1 MNAQER
7 KKQRIPTHERASERR
22 KEDFF
27 EVNLGYEEAEAVN
40 EAERCLQCTNP
51 LCVKGC
57 PVNIDIPGF
66 IKKITEKDYET
77 SGDILKQYN
86 YLPAICGRVC
96 PQETQCEG
104 ACIMNKMKG
113 FQPISI
119 GKLER
124 FVADWNREKTASK
137 KEVKIRQAG
146 NKKVAIVGSGPA
158 GLTAAAYLAERGF
171 LVTIFEAL
179 HLPGGVLV
187 YGIPEF
193 RLPKEIVRREI
204 NDIEKLGVQIK
215 TDYIVG
221 RTITIEELR
230 YDFDAIFIGIGAGT
244 PRMMG
249 IPGSELIGIYSSSEF
264 LTRIN
269 LMKSYDFPRH
279 DTPVRVGKNVIV
291 VGGGNVAMDS
301 ARSALRMGQTTNQS
315 THEVYH
321 PNHVKVVY
329 RRTESEI
336 PARIE
341 EYHHA
346 VEEGIDFHWLN
357 NPVEYIG
364 EKGHLKAVKVQ
375 HMKLGEPDDSGRRRP
390 VPIEGQFEVFEADT
404 VIEAIGQ
411 TPNKLLLESFPQ
423 LKLNR
428 WGTIEVDQNLM
439 TSVEG
444 IFAGGDIV
452 TGAAT
457 VIEAMGAGKQ
467 AAKSIIK
474 YLSDAFTP
482 FEKNERI
489 KLKGE

>member
-1 MNAQER
+1 
-7 KKQRIPTHERASERR
+7 
-22 KEDFF
+22 
-27 EVNLGYEEAEAVN
+27 
-40 EAERCLQCTNP
+40 
-51 LCVKGC
+51 VKGC

-66 IKKITEKDYET
+66 IKKITEKDYKT
-77 SGDILKQYN
+77 SGEILKQYN

-104 ACIMNKMKG
+104 ACIMNKMKH

-124 FVADWNREKTASK
+124 YVADWNREKTDSK
-137 KEVKIRQAG
+137 KELNISKAV
-146 NKKVAIVGSGPA
+146 NKKVAVVGSGPA

-171 LVTIFEAL
+171 EVTIFEAL

-193 RLPKEIVRREI
+193 RLPKEIVRHEI
-204 NDIEKLGVQIK
+204 SDIEKLGVQIK

-230 YDFDAIFIGIGAGT
+230 DEFDAIFIGIGAGT

-301 ARSALRMGQTTNQS
+301 ARSALRMGQTTQFS
-315 THEVYH
+315 HHDTYH
-321 PNHVKVVY
+321 SNHVKVVY

-341 EYHHA
+341 EYLHA
-346 VEEGIDFHWLN
+346 VEEGIEFHWLK

-364 EKGHLKAVKVQ
+364 ENGQLKAVKVQ

-390 VPIEGQFEVFEADT
+390 VPIEGKFEVFDVDT

-428 WGTIEVDQNLM
+428 RGTIEVDQNLM

-467 AAKSIIK
+467 AAKSIIN
-474 YLSDAFTP
+474 YLSDDSDSHHQ
-482 FEKNERI
+482 K
-489 KLKGE
+489 

>member
-1 MNAQER
+1 MNSAER
-7 KKQRIPTHERASERR
+7 KKQRIPTHEREAQRR

-27 EVNLGYEEAEAVN
+27 EVNLGYKESEAVN

-57 PVNIDIPGF
+57 PVNIDIPVF
-66 IKKITEKDYET
+66 IKKITEKDYKT

-104 ACIMNKMKG
+104 ACIMNKMKD

-124 FVADWNREKTASK
+124 YVADWNRERTDSK
-137 KEVKIRQAG
+137 NFTISKVTHKR
-146 NKKVAIVGSGPA
+146 VAIVGSGPA
-158 GLTAAAYLAERGF
+158 GLTAAAYLAERGYG
-171 LVTIFEAL
+171 VTIFEAL

-193 RLPKEIVRREI
+193 RLPKAIVRREI
-204 NDIEKLGVQIK
+204 SDIEKLGVQIK

-230 YDFDAIFIGIGAGT
+230 EEFDAIFIGIGAGT

-279 DTPVRVGKNVIV
+279 DTPVRVGENVIV

-301 ARSALRMGQTTNQS
+301 ARSALRMGQTTNQAN
-315 THEVYH
+315 HDVYH

-346 VEEGIDFHWLN
+346 VEEGIEFHWLK

-390 VPIEGQFEVFEADT
+390 VPIEGKFEVFNADT

-474 YLSDAFTP
+474 YLSD
-482 FEKNERI
+482 
-489 KLKGE
+489 KLTSTETTEQIQTKGE

>member
-7 KKQRIPTHERASERR
+7 KKQRIPTHERKPQRR
-22 KEDFF
+22 KKDFF

-66 IKKITEKDYET
+66 IKKITEKDYKT
-77 SGDILKQYN
+77 SGEILKQYN

-104 ACIMNKMKG
+104 ACIMNKMKH

-124 FVADWNREKTASK
+124 YVADWNREKTDSK
-137 KEVKIRQAG
+137 KELNISKAV
-146 NKKVAIVGSGPA
+146 NKKVAVVGSGPA

-171 LVTIFEAL
+171 EVTIFEAL

-193 RLPKEIVRREI
+193 RLPKEIVRHEI
-204 NDIEKLGVQIK
+204 SDIEKLGVQIK

-230 YDFDAIFIGIGAGT
+230 DEFDAIFIGIGAGT

-301 ARSALRMGQTTNQS
+301 ARSALRMGQTTQFS
-315 THEVYH
+315 HHDTYH

-341 EYHHA
+341 EYLHA
-346 VEEGIDFHWLN
+346 VEEGIEFHWLK

-364 EKGHLKAVKVQ
+364 ENGQLKAVKVQ

-390 VPIEGQFEVFEADT
+390 VPIEGKFEVFDVDT

-428 WGTIEVDQNLM
+428 RGTIEVDQNLM

-467 AAKSIIK
+467 AAKSIIN
-474 YLSDAFTP
+474 YLSDDSDSHHQ
-482 FEKNERI
+482 K
-489 KLKGE
+489 

>member
-7 KKQRIPTHERASERR
+7 KKQRIPTHERKPQRR
-22 KEDFF
+22 KKDFF

-66 IKKITEKDYET
+66 IKKITEKDYKT
-77 SGDILKQYN
+77 SGEILKQYN

-104 ACIMNKMKG
+104 ACIMNKMKH

-124 FVADWNREKTASK
+124 YVADWNREKTDSK
-137 KEVKIRQAG
+137 KELNISKAV
-146 NKKVAIVGSGPA
+146 NKKVAVVGSGPA

-171 LVTIFEAL
+171 EVTIFEAL

-193 RLPKEIVRREI
+193 RLPKEIVRHEI
-204 NDIEKLGVQIK
+204 SDIEKLGVQIK

-230 YDFDAIFIGIGAGT
+230 DEFDAIFIGIGAGT

-301 ARSALRMGQTTNQS
+301 ARSALRMGQTTQFS
-315 THEVYH
+315 DHDTYH

-341 EYHHA
+341 EYLHA
-346 VEEGIDFHWLN
+346 VEEGIEFHWLK

-364 EKGHLKAVKVQ
+364 ENGQLKAVKVQ

-390 VPIEGQFEVFEADT
+390 VPIEGKFEVFDVDT

-467 AAKSIIK
+467 AAKSIIN
-474 YLSDAFTP
+474 YLSDDSDSHHQ
-482 FEKNERI
+482 K
-489 KLKGE
+489 

>member
-7 KKQRIPTHERASERR
+7 KKQRIPTHERKPQRR
-22 KEDFF
+22 KKDFF

-66 IKKITEKDYET
+66 IKKITEKDYKT
-77 SGDILKQYN
+77 SREILKQYN

-104 ACIMNKMKG
+104 ACIMNKMKH

-124 FVADWNREKTASK
+124 YVADWNREKTDSK
-137 KEVKIRQAG
+137 KELNISKAV
-146 NKKVAIVGSGPA
+146 NKKVAVVGSGPA

-171 LVTIFEAL
+171 EVTIFEAL

-193 RLPKEIVRREI
+193 RLPKEIVRHEI
-204 NDIEKLGVQIK
+204 SDIEKLGVQIK

-230 YDFDAIFIGIGAGT
+230 DEFDAIFIGIGAGT

-301 ARSALRMGQTTNQS
+301 ARSALRMGQTTQFS
-315 THEVYH
+315 HHDTYH

-341 EYHHA
+341 EYLHA
-346 VEEGIDFHWLN
+346 VEEGIEFHWLK

-364 EKGHLKAVKVQ
+364 ENGQLKAVKVQ

-390 VPIEGQFEVFEADT
+390 VPIEGKFEVFDVDT

-428 WGTIEVDQNLM
+428 RGTIEVDQNLM

-467 AAKSIIK
+467 AAKSIIN
-474 YLSDAFTP
+474 YLSDDSDSHHQ
-482 FEKNERI
+482 K
-489 KLKGE
+489 

>member
-1 MNAQER
+1 
-7 KKQRIPTHERASERR
+7 
-22 KEDFF
+22 
-27 EVNLGYEEAEAVN
+27 
-40 EAERCLQCTNP
+40 
-51 LCVKGC
+51 
-57 PVNIDIPGF
+57 
-66 IKKITEKDYET
+66 
-77 SGDILKQYN
+77 
-86 YLPAICGRVC
+86 
-96 PQETQCEG
+96 
-104 ACIMNKMKG
+104 MNKMKG

-124 FVADWNREKTASK
+124 YVSDWNREETTPKKTK
-137 KEVKIRQAG
+137 QFN
-146 NKKVAIVGSGPA
+146 NKVNKQVAVVGSGPA
-158 GLTAAAYLAERGF
+158 GLTAAAYLSERGYN
-171 LVTIFEAL
+171 VTIFEAL

-193 RLPKEIVRREI
+193 RLPKDIVRSEI
-204 NDIEKLGVQIK
+204 SDIKKMGVQIK

-230 YDFDAIFIGIGAGT
+230 EDFDAVFIGIGAGT

-279 DTPVRVGKNVIV
+279 DTPVRVGEKVIV

-301 ARSALRMGQTTNQS
+301 ARSALRMGQTTTPIHQD
-315 THEVYH
+315 TYH
-321 PNHVKVVY
+321 PNEVKVVY

-346 VEEGIDFHWLN
+346 VEEGIEFHWLK
-357 NPVEYIG
+357 NPVAYIG
-364 EKGHLKAVKVQ
+364 ENGRLKAVKVQ
-375 HMKLGEPDDSGRRRP
+375 HMKLGEPDASGRRRP
-390 VPIEGQFEVFEADT
+390 VPIEGEFETFQVDT

-423 LKLNR
+423 MKLNR
-428 WGTIEVDQNLM
+428 WGTIEVDHNLM

-474 YLSDAFTP
+474 YLTGQGAALDS
-482 FEKNERI
+482 NEQI
-489 KLKGE
+489 KKMKGE

>member
-1 MNAQER
+1 MNNQNA
-7 KKQRIPTHERASERR
+7 KKQRIPTHERNAGQR
-22 KEDFF
+22 KKDFY
-27 EVNLGYEEAEAVN
+27 EVNLGYEEQEAVF
-40 EAERCLQCTNP
+40 EAQRCLQCKNP
-51 LCVKGC
+51 QCVKGC

-66 IKKITEKDYET
+66 IREIAQKDYKT
-77 SGDILKQYN
+77 SAEILKTYN

-113 FQPISI
+113 YDPISI

-124 FVADWNREKTASK
+124 FAADWDRENQSK
-137 KEVKIRQAG
+137 DSKPIYSESKGQ
-146 NKKVAIVGSGPA
+146 KVAIIGSGPA
-158 GLTAAAYLAERGF
+158 GLTCAAYLAERAYE
-171 LVTIFEAL
+171 VTIFEAL
-179 HLPGGVLV
+179 HLAGGVLV

-193 RLPKEIVRREI
+193 RLPKDIVKKEIE
-204 NDIEKLGVQIK
+204 DIEKLGVKFK
-215 TDYIVG
+215 TDFIAG
-221 RTITIEELR
+221 RTITMEELIAE
-230 YDFDAIFIGIGAGT
+230 FDAIFIGIGAGT
-244 PRMMG
+244 PRMLG
-249 IPGSELIGIYSSSEF
+249 IKGSELMGVYSSSEF

-279 DTPVRVGKNVIV
+279 DTPVRVGDNVIV

-301 ARSALRMGQTTNQS
+301 ARSALRIGKNTSGTDYE
-315 THEVYH
+315 TYY
-321 PNHVKVVY
+321 PNNVRVVY

-346 VEEGIDFHWLN
+346 CEEGIEFHWLK

-364 EKGHLKAVKVQ
+364 ENGRLKAVKVQ
-375 HMKLGEPDDSGRRRP
+375 LMELGEPDSSGRRRP
-390 VPIEGQFEVFEADT
+390 VPIEGKFEIFAADT
-404 VIEAIGQ
+404 LIEAIGQ
-411 TPNKLLLESFPQ
+411 TPNKLLLDSFPQ
-423 LKLNR
+423 IKINK
-428 WGTIEVDQNLM
+428 WGTIEVDETLM
-439 TSVEG
+439 TSVRG

-474 YLSDAFTP
+474 YLTHS
-482 FEKNERI
+482 
-489 KLKGE
+489 

>member
-1 MNAQER
+1 MNPADK
-7 KKQRIPTHERASERR
+7 KKQRIPTHERDPEKR

-27 EVNLGYEEAEAVN
+27 EVNLGYEEEEAIN

-57 PVNIDIPGF
+57 PVSIDIPGF
-66 IKKITEKDYET
+66 IKKITEKDYKA

-124 FVADWNREKTASK
+124 YAADWNREKNDAQ
-137 KEVKIRQAG
+137 KEIQIPRQV
-146 NKKVAIVGSGPA
+146 NKSVAIVGSGPA
-158 GLTAAAYLAERGF
+158 GLTAAAFLAERGYD
-171 LVTIFEAL
+171 VTIFEAL

-193 RLPKEIVRREI
+193 RLPKDIVRREI
-204 NDIEKLGVQIK
+204 SDIQKMGVRIK
-215 TDYIVG
+215 SDYIVG
-221 RTITIEELR
+221 RTVTIEELR
-230 YDFDAIFIGIGAGT
+230 DNYDAIFIGIGAGT

-264 LTRIN
+264 LTRVN
-269 LMKSYDFPRH
+269 LMKSYDFPRY

-301 ARSALRMGQTTNQS
+301 ARSALRMGETTNQANYD
-315 THEVYH
+315 TYH

-346 VEEGIDFHWLN
+346 VEEGIEFHWLK

-364 EKGHLKAVKVQ
+364 QKGRLKAVRVQ
-375 HMKLGEPDDSGRRRP
+375 HMKLGQPDDSGRRRP
-390 VPIEGQFEVFEADT
+390 VPIEGKFELFEADT

-411 TPNKLLLESFPQ
+411 TPNKLLLESFP
-423 LKLNR
+423 LLTVNR

-439 TSVEG
+439 TSVAG

-467 AAKSIIK
+467 AAKSIIR
-474 YLSDAFTP
+474 YLTGERTP
-482 FEKNERI
+482 SEPTERI
-489 KLKGE
+489 KK

>member
-1 MNAQER
+1 MNLQEQ
-7 KKQRIPTHERASERR
+7 KKRRIPTHERDPEKR
-22 KEDFF
+22 KVDFF
-27 EVNLGYEEAEAVN
+27 EVNLGYKEDEAVR

-66 IKKITEKDYET
+66 IKKITRKDYQNSSE
-77 SGDILKQYN
+77 ILNKYN

-104 ACIMNKMKG
+104 ACIMNKMKD

-124 FVADWNREKTASK
+124 YVADWNRERYSSGTVEKAIK
-137 KEVKIRQAG
+137 RV
-146 NKKVAIVGSGPA
+146 NKKIAVIGSGPS
-158 GLTAAAYLAERGF
+158 GLTSAAYLAERGYD
-171 LVTIFEAL
+171 VTIFEAL

-193 RLPKEIVRREI
+193 RLPKEIVKREI
-204 NDIEKLGVQIK
+204 EDIENMGVQIK
-215 TDYIVG
+215 TDFIVG
-221 RTITIEELR
+221 RTVTIEELQDE
-230 YDFDAIFIGIGAGT
+230 YDAIFIGIGAGT

-249 IPGSELIGIYSSSEF
+249 IKGSELIGIYSSSEF

-269 LMKSYDFPRH
+269 LMKSYDFPRY
-279 DTPVRVGKNVIV
+279 DTPVKVGKNVIV

-301 ARSALRMGQTTNQS
+301 ARSALRMGQTTNYNDNRS
-315 THEVYH
+315 YH
-321 PNHVKVVY
+321 PNNVKIVY

-336 PARIE
+336 PASIE

-346 VEEGIDFHWLN
+346 VEEGIEFHWLK
-357 NPVEYIG
+357 NPVEYMG
-364 EKGHLKAVKVQ
+364 ENGRLKAVKVQ
-375 HMKLGEPDDSGRRRP
+375 CMKLGEPDASGRRRP
-390 VPIEGQFEVFEADT
+390 VPIEGNFETFEADT

-428 WGTIEVDQNLM
+428 WGNIETDEKLM
-439 TSVEG
+439 TSVKG

-457 VIEAMGAGKQ
+457 VIEAMGAGKK
-467 AAKSIIK
+467 AAKSIIH
-474 YLSDAFTP
+474 YLS
-482 FEKNERI
+482 NE
-489 KLKGE
+489 

>member
-1 MNAQER
+1 
-7 KKQRIPTHERASERR
+7 
-22 KEDFF
+22 
-27 EVNLGYEEAEAVN
+27 
-40 EAERCLQCTNP
+40 
-51 LCVKGC
+51 
-57 PVNIDIPGF
+57 
-66 IKKITEKDYET
+66 
-77 SGDILKQYN
+77 
-86 YLPAICGRVC
+86 
-96 PQETQCEG
+96 
-104 ACIMNKMKG
+104 MNKMKH

-124 FVADWNREKTASK
+124 YVADWNREKTDSK
-137 KEVKIRQAG
+137 KELNISKAV
-146 NKKVAIVGSGPA
+146 NKKVAVVGSGPA

-171 LVTIFEAL
+171 EVTIFEAL

-193 RLPKEIVRREI
+193 RLPKEIVRHEI
-204 NDIEKLGVQIK
+204 SDIEKLGVQIK

-230 YDFDAIFIGIGAGT
+230 DEFDAIFIGIGAGT

-301 ARSALRMGQTTNQS
+301 ARSALRMGQTTQFS
-315 THEVYH
+315 HHDTYH

-341 EYHHA
+341 EYLHA
-346 VEEGIDFHWLN
+346 VEEGIEFHWLK

-364 EKGHLKAVKVQ
+364 ENGQLKAVKVQ

-390 VPIEGQFEVFEADT
+390 VPIEGKFEVFDVDT

-428 WGTIEVDQNLM
+428 RGTIEVDQNLM

-467 AAKSIIK
+467 AAKSIIN
-474 YLSDAFTP
+474 YLSDDSDSHHQ
-482 FEKNERI
+482 K
-489 KLKGE
+489 

>member
-7 KKQRIPTHERASERR
+7 KKQRIPTHERKPQRR
-22 KEDFF
+22 KKDFF

-66 IKKITEKDYET
+66 IKKITEKDYKT
-77 SGDILKQYN
+77 SGEILKQYN

-104 ACIMNKMKG
+104 ACIMNKMKH

-124 FVADWNREKTASK
+124 YVADWNREKTDSK
-137 KEVKIRQAG
+137 KELNISKAV
-146 NKKVAIVGSGPA
+146 NKKVAVVGSGPA

-171 LVTIFEAL
+171 EVTIFEAL

-204 NDIEKLGVQIK
+204 SDIEKLGVQIK

-230 YDFDAIFIGIGAGT
+230 DEFDAIFIGIGAGT

-301 ARSALRMGQTTNQS
+301 ARSALRMGQTTQFS
-315 THEVYH
+315 HHDTYH

-341 EYHHA
+341 EYLHA
-346 VEEGIDFHWLN
+346 VEEGIEFHWLK

-364 EKGHLKAVKVQ
+364 ENGQLKAVKVQ

-390 VPIEGQFEVFEADT
+390 VPIEGKFEVFDVDT

-467 AAKSIIK
+467 AAKSIIN
-474 YLSDAFTP
+474 YLSDDSDSHHQ
-482 FEKNERI
+482 K
-489 KLKGE
+489 

>member
-7 KKQRIPTHERASERR
+7 KKQRIPTHERKPQRR
-22 KEDFF
+22 KKDFF

-66 IKKITEKDYET
+66 IKKITEKDYKT
-77 SGDILKQYN
+77 SGEILKQYN

-104 ACIMNKMKG
+104 ACIMNKMKH

-124 FVADWNREKTASK
+124 YVADWNREKTDSK
-137 KEVKIRQAG
+137 KELNISKAV
-146 NKKVAIVGSGPA
+146 NKKVAVVGSGPA

-171 LVTIFEAL
+171 EVTIFEAL

-193 RLPKEIVRREI
+193 RLPKEIVRHEI
-204 NDIEKLGVQIK
+204 SDIEKLGVQIK

-230 YDFDAIFIGIGAGT
+230 DEFDAIFIGIGAGT

-301 ARSALRMGQTTNQS
+301 ARSALRIGQTTQFS
-315 THEVYH
+315 HHDTYH

-341 EYHHA
+341 EYLHA
-346 VEEGIDFHWLN
+346 VEEGIEFHWLK

-364 EKGHLKAVKVQ
+364 ENGQLKAVKVQ

-390 VPIEGQFEVFEADT
+390 VPIEGKFEVFDVDT

-467 AAKSIIK
+467 AAKSIIN
-474 YLSDAFTP
+474 YLSDDSDSHHQ
-482 FEKNERI
+482 K
-489 KLKGE
+489 

>member
-1 MNAQER
+1 MSLQD
-7 KKQRIPTHERASERR
+7 KKRERIPTHERDTQKR

-27 EVNLGYEEAEAVN
+27 EVNLGYEESEAIS
-40 EAERCLQCTNP
+40 EAQRCLQCTNP

-57 PVNIDIPGF
+57 PVSIDIPGF
-66 IKKITEKDYET
+66 IKKITEKDYT
-77 SGDILKQYN
+77 GSGEILRQYN

-124 FVADWNREKTASK
+124 YVADRNRSEQGSIPVENHVNPTRQ
-137 KEVKIRQAG
+137 KI
-146 NKKVAIVGSGPA
+146 AIVGSGPA
-158 GLTAAAYLAERGF
+158 GLTAAAYLAERGYD
-171 LVTIFEAL
+171 VTIYEAL

-193 RLPKEIVRREI
+193 RLPKEIVRQEI
-204 NDIEKLGVQIK
+204 DDIQKLGVQIK
-215 TDYIVG
+215 TDFIIG
-221 RTITIEELR
+221 RTMTIEELMKT
-230 YDFDAIFIGIGAGT
+230 YAAIFIGIGAGT

-249 IPGSELIGIYSSSEF
+249 IEGSELIGIYSSSEF

-269 LMKSYDFPRH
+269 LMKSYNFPRF
-279 DTPVRVGKNVIV
+279 DTPVRVGQNVIV

-301 ARSALRMGQTTNQS
+301 ARSALRMGQTIGHSEHIT
-315 THEVYH
+315 YH

-346 VEEGIDFHWLN
+346 VQEGIEFHWLM
-357 NPVEYIG
+357 NPVAYIG
-364 EKGHLKAVKVQ
+364 ENGKLKAVKVQ
-375 HMKLGEPDDSGRRRP
+375 QMKLGEPDESGRRRP
-390 VPIEGQFEVFEADT
+390 VPVEGQFEIFEADT

-423 LKLNR
+423 LKLTR
-428 WGTIEVDQNLM
+428 WGTIQVDDQLM

-467 AAKSIIK
+467 AAKSMIA
-474 YLSDAFTP
+474 YLTG
-482 FEKNERI
+482 K
-489 KLKGE
+489 

>member
-1 MNAQER
+1 
-7 KKQRIPTHERASERR
+7 
-22 KEDFF
+22 
-27 EVNLGYEEAEAVN
+27 
-40 EAERCLQCTNP
+40 
-51 LCVKGC
+51 
-57 PVNIDIPGF
+57 
-66 IKKITEKDYET
+66 
-77 SGDILKQYN
+77 
-86 YLPAICGRVC
+86 
-96 PQETQCEG
+96 
-104 ACIMNKMKG
+104 MNKMKG

-124 FVADWNREKTASK
+124 YVADWNREETNSK
-137 KEVKIRQAG
+137 KTKQIN
-146 NKKVAIVGSGPA
+146 NKVNKQVAVVGSGPA
-158 GLTAAAYLAERGF
+158 GLTAAAYLSERGYN
-171 LVTIFEAL
+171 VTIFAAL

-193 RLPKEIVRREI
+193 RLPKDIVRNEI
-204 NDIEKLGVQIK
+204 SDIEKLGVQIK

-230 YDFDAIFIGIGAGT
+230 DDFDAIFIGIGTGT

-279 DTPVRVGKNVIV
+279 DTPVRVGEKVIV

-301 ARSALRMGQTTNQS
+301 ARSALRMGQTT
-315 THEVYH
+315 TPIHHDTYH
-321 PNHVKVVY
+321 PNEVKVVY

-346 VEEGIDFHWLN
+346 VEEGIEFHWLT
-357 NPVEYIG
+357 NPVEYLSDEEGAI
-364 EKGHLKAVKVQ
+364 KAVKVQ
-375 HMKLGEPDDSGRRRP
+375 KMQLGDKDSSGRRRP
-390 VPIEGQFEVFEADT
+390 VPIEGAYETMEADT

-411 TPNKLLLESFPQ
+411 TPNKVLLDTFQ
-423 LKLNR
+423 DVRLNKK
-428 WGTIEVDQNLM
+428 GNIEVDEKTLGCYPE
-439 TSVEG
+439 TDESSVEG

-457 VIEAMGAGKQ
+457 VIEAMGAGKR
-467 AAKSIIK
+467 AAASIDRYLKS
-474 YLSDAFTP
+474 
-482 FEKNERI
+482 R
-489 KLKGE
+489 

>member
-1 MNAQER
+1 MSLQD
-7 KKQRIPTHERASERR
+7 KKRERIPTQERDPQKR

-27 EVNLGYEEAEAVN
+27 EVNLGYEESEAMN

-66 IKKITEKDYET
+66 IKKITERDYKG
-77 SGDILKQYN
+77 SGEVLKQYN

-124 FVADWNREKTASK
+124 YVADRNRREQNPTP
-137 KEVKIRQAG
+137 VKNHVKLAHQKI
-146 NKKVAIVGSGPA
+146 AIVGSGPA
-158 GLTAAAYLAERGF
+158 GLTAAAYLAERGYD
-171 LVTIFEAL
+171 VTIYEAL

-193 RLPKEIVRREI
+193 RLPKEIVRQEI
-204 NDIEKLGVQIK
+204 DDIKKLGVQIK
-215 TDYIVG
+215 TDFVIG
-221 RTITIEELR
+221 RTLTIEELR
-230 YDFDAIFIGIGAGT
+230 NEYEAIFIGIGAGT

-249 IPGSELIGIYSSSEF
+249 IEGSELIGIYSSSEF

-269 LMKSYDFPRH
+269 LMKSYDFPRF

-301 ARSALRMGQTTNQS
+301 ARSALRMGQTVGQSDQS
-315 THEVYH
+315 TYH

-346 VEEGIDFHWLN
+346 VQEGIEFRWLM
-357 NPVEYIG
+357 NPVAYIG
-364 EKGHLKAVKVQ
+364 ENGKLKAVKVQ
-375 HMKLGEPDDSGRRRP
+375 QMKLGEPDESGRRRP
-390 VPIEGQFEVFEADT
+390 VPVEGHFEIFEADT

-411 TPNKLLLESFPQ
+411 TPNKLLLESFGQ
-423 LKLNR
+423 LKLTR
-428 WGTIEVDQNLM
+428 WGTIQADDNLM
-439 TSVEG
+439 TSVKG

-467 AAKSIIK
+467 AAKSIIA
-474 YLSDAFTP
+474 YLTG
-482 FEKNERI
+482 R
-489 KLKGE
+489 

>member
-1 MNAQER
+1 MNLQER
-7 KKQRIPTHERASERR
+7 KKERIPTHERAPQKR
-22 KEDFF
+22 KNDFY
-27 EVNLGYEEAEAVN
+27 EVNLGYEEEEAIN

-66 IKKITEKDYET
+66 IKKIAEGDYQN
-77 SGDILKQYN
+77 SGEILKQYN

-104 ACIMNKMKG
+104 TCIMNKMKG

-124 FVADWNREKTASK
+124 YVADWNRERTSSEDVRSPA
-137 KEVKIRQAG
+137 KII
-146 NKKVAIVGSGPA
+146 NKKVAVVGSGPA
-158 GLTAAAYLAERGF
+158 GLTAAAYLSERGYK
-171 LVTIFEAL
+171 VTIFEAL

-193 RLPKEIVRREI
+193 RLPKEIVKREI
-204 NDIEKLGVQIK
+204 EAIQNMGVRIK
-215 TDYIVG
+215 TDFIVG
-221 RTITIEELR
+221 RTVTIEELQDE
-230 YDFDAIFIGIGAGT
+230 YNAIFIGIGAGT

-249 IPGSELIGIYSSSEF
+249 INGSELIGIYSSSEF
-264 LTRIN
+264 LTRVN
-269 LMKSYDFPRH
+269 LMKSYDFPHH
-279 DTPVRVGKNVIV
+279 DTPVRVGENVIV

-301 ARSALRMGQTTNQS
+301 ARSALRMGQTTDRGDY
-315 THEVYH
+315 TTYR
-321 PNHVKVVY
+321 PNNVKVVY

-346 VEEGIDFHWLN
+346 VEEGIEFHWLK
-357 NPVEYIG
+357 NPVAYIG
-364 EKGHLKAVKVQ
+364 ENGRLKAVKVQ
-375 HMKLGEPDDSGRRRP
+375 HMKLGEPDSSGRRRP
-390 VPIEGQFEVFEADT
+390 VPIDGKFEIFQADT

-428 WGTIEVDQNLM
+428 WGTIQADDKLM
-439 TSVEG
+439 TSVKG

-467 AAKSIIK
+467 AAKSIIQ
-474 YLSDAFTP
+474 YLTKESSTST
-482 FEKNERI
+482 NN
-489 KLKGE
+489 

>member
-7 KKQRIPTHERASERR
+7 KKQRIPTHERKPQRR
-22 KEDFF
+22 KKDFF

-66 IKKITEKDYET
+66 IKKITEKDYKT
-77 SGDILKQYN
+77 SGEILKQYN

-104 ACIMNKMKG
+104 ACIMNKMKH

-124 FVADWNREKTASK
+124 YVADWNREKTDSK
-137 KEVKIRQAG
+137 KELNISKAV
-146 NKKVAIVGSGPA
+146 NKKVAVVGSGPA

-171 LVTIFEAL
+171 EVTIFEAL

-204 NDIEKLGVQIK
+204 SDIEKLGVQIK

-230 YDFDAIFIGIGAGT
+230 DEFDAIFIGIGAGT

-301 ARSALRMGQTTNQS
+301 ARSALRMGQTTQFS
-315 THEVYH
+315 HHDTYH

-341 EYHHA
+341 EYLHA
-346 VEEGIDFHWLN
+346 VEEGIEFHWLK

-364 EKGHLKAVKVQ
+364 ENGQLKAVKVQ

-390 VPIEGQFEVFEADT
+390 VPIEGKFEVFDVDT

-428 WGTIEVDQNLM
+428 RGTIEVDQNLM

-467 AAKSIIK
+467 AAKSIIN
-474 YLSDAFTP
+474 YLSDDSDSHHQ
-482 FEKNERI
+482 K
-489 KLKGE
+489 

>member
-1 MNAQER
+1 MNANER
-7 KKQRIPTHERASERR
+7 KKQRVPTHEREAQKRR
-22 KEDFF
+22 EDFF

-77 SGDILKQYN
+77 SGEILKQYN

-124 FVADWNREKTASK
+124 YVADWNREISQSY
-137 KEVKIRQAG
+137 KEFSAG
-146 NKKVAIVGSGPA
+146 KLINKKVAIVGSGPA
-158 GLTAAAYLAERGF
+158 GLTSSAYLAERGYQ
-171 LVTIFEAL
+171 VTIFEAL

-193 RLPKEIVRREI
+193 RLPKDIVRREI
-204 NDIEKLGVQIK
+204 SDIAKMGVQIK

-230 YDFDAIFIGIGAGT
+230 EDFDAIFIGIGAGT

-279 DTPVRVGKNVIV
+279 DTPVRVGQNVIV

-301 ARSALRMGQTTNQS
+301 ARSALRMGETTNQS
-315 THEVYH
+315 NHENYQ
-321 PNHVKVVY
+321 PNQVKVVY

-346 VEEGIDFHWLN
+346 VEEGIEFHWLK

-364 EKGHLKAVKVQ
+364 ENGRLKAVKVQ
-375 HMKLGEPDDSGRRRP
+375 HMKLGDPDDSGRRRP
-390 VPIEGQFEVFEADT
+390 VPIEGEFEIFNADT

-411 TPNKLLLESFPQ
+411 TPNKLLLKSFPE

-467 AAKSIIK
+467 AAKSIIN
-474 YLSDAFTP
+474 YLSGAFTS
-482 FEKNERI
+482 ETIKQR

>member
-1 MNAQER
+1 MNNMD
-7 KKQRIPTHERASERR
+7 KKRQRIPTRERDASER
-22 KEDFF
+22 KKDFY
-27 EVNLGYEEAEAVN
+27 EVNLGYDEAEAVL
-40 EAERCLQCTNP
+40 EAQRCLQCKNP
-51 LCVKGC
+51 LCVQGC

-66 IKKITEKDYET
+66 IRELAQKDYKA
-77 SGDILKQYN
+77 SAQILKTYN

-104 ACIMNKMKG
+104 ACIMTKMKG
-113 FQPISI
+113 YDPISI

-124 FVADWNREKTASK
+124 YVADWDRVNQPKTSQAIRSGSK
-137 KEVKIRQAG
+137 GQ
-146 NKKVAIVGSGPA
+146 KVAIIGSGPA
-158 GLTAAAYLAERGF
+158 GLTCAAYLAERDYE
-171 LVTIFEAL
+171 VVIFEAL
-179 HLPGGVLV
+179 HLAGGVLV

-193 RLPKEIVRREI
+193 RLPKAIVKKEID
-204 NDIEKLGVQIK
+204 DIERLGVKFK
-215 TDYIVG
+215 TDFIAG
-221 RTITIEELR
+221 RTITMEEIIAE
-230 YDFDAIFIGIGAGT
+230 FDAVFIGIGAGT
-244 PRMMG
+244 PRMLG
-249 IPGSELIGIYSSSEF
+249 IKGSELMGVYSSSEF

-301 ARSALRMGQTTNQS
+301 ARSALRIGENIAGPDYET
-315 THEVYH
+315 YH
-321 PNHVKVVY
+321 PNNVKVVY

-346 VEEGIDFHWLN
+346 CEEGIEFHWLK

-364 EKGHLKAVKVQ
+364 ENGRLKAVKVQ
-375 HMKLGEPDDSGRRRP
+375 LMELGEADASGRRRP
-390 VPIEGQFEVFEADT
+390 VPIEGKYESFEVDT
-404 VIEAIGQ
+404 LIEAIGQ

-423 LKLNR
+423 LKTNK
-428 WGTIEVDQNLM
+428 WGTIEVDEALM
-439 TSVEG
+439 TSVRG

-474 YLSDAFTP
+474 YLTKS
-482 FEKNERI
+482 
-489 KLKGE
+489 

>member
-7 KKQRIPTHERASERR
+7 KKQRIPTHERKPQRR
-22 KEDFF
+22 KKDFF

-66 IKKITEKDYET
+66 IKKITEKDYKT
-77 SGDILKQYN
+77 SGEILKQYN

-104 ACIMNKMKG
+104 ACIMNKMKH

-124 FVADWNREKTASK
+124 YVADWNREKTDSK
-137 KEVKIRQAG
+137 KELNISKAV
-146 NKKVAIVGSGPA
+146 NKKVAVVGSGPA

-171 LVTIFEAL
+171 EVTIFEAL

-193 RLPKEIVRREI
+193 RLPKEIVRHEI
-204 NDIEKLGVQIK
+204 SDIEKLGVQIK

-230 YDFDAIFIGIGAGT
+230 DEFDAIFIGIGAGT

-301 ARSALRMGQTTNQS
+301 ARSALRMGQTTQFS
-315 THEVYH
+315 HHDTYH

-341 EYHHA
+341 EYLHA
-346 VEEGIDFHWLN
+346 VEEGIEFHWLK

-364 EKGHLKAVKVQ
+364 ENGQLKAVKVQ

-390 VPIEGQFEVFEADT
+390 VPIEGKFEVFDVDT

-467 AAKSIIK
+467 AAKSIIN
-474 YLSDAFTP
+474 YLSDDSDSHHQ
-482 FEKNERI
+482 K
-489 KLKGE
+489 

>member
-1 MNAQER
+1 MNLQD
-7 KKQRIPTHERASERR
+7 KKRERIPTHERDSQMR

-27 EVNLGYEEAEAVN
+27 EVNLGYEESEAIN

-66 IKKITEKDYET
+66 IKKITERDYKG
-77 SGDILKQYN
+77 SGEVLKQYN

-124 FVADWNREKTASK
+124 YVADRNRREQNYSPVENHTYLTHQ
-137 KEVKIRQAG
+137 KI
-146 NKKVAIVGSGPA
+146 AIVGSGPA
-158 GLTAAAYLAERGF
+158 GLTAAAYLAERGYD
-171 LVTIFEAL
+171 VTIYEAL

-193 RLPKEIVRREI
+193 RLPKEIVRQEI
-204 NDIEKLGVQIK
+204 DDIKKLGVQIK
-215 TDYIVG
+215 TDFIIG
-221 RTITIEELR
+221 RTLTIEELKNE
-230 YDFDAIFIGIGAGT
+230 YEAIFIGIGAGT

-249 IPGSELIGIYSSSEF
+249 IEGSELIGIYSSSEF

-269 LMKSYDFPRH
+269 LMKSYDFPRF
-279 DTPVRVGKNVIV
+279 DTPVKVGKNVIV

-301 ARSALRMGQTTNQS
+301 ARSALRMGQTVGHSDHRT
-315 THEVYH
+315 YH

-346 VEEGIDFHWLN
+346 VQEGIEFHWLM
-357 NPVEYIG
+357 NPVAYIG
-364 EKGHLKAVKVQ
+364 ENGKLKAVKVQ
-375 HMKLGEPDDSGRRRP
+375 QMKLGEPDESGRRRP
-390 VPIEGQFEVFEADT
+390 VPVEGQFEIFEADT

-411 TPNKLLLESFPQ
+411 TPNKLLLDSFPQ
-423 LKLNR
+423 LKLTS
-428 WGTIEVDQNLM
+428 WGTIQVDDQLM

-467 AAKSIIK
+467 AAKSIIA
-474 YLSDAFTP
+474 YLTG
-482 FEKNERI
+482 R
-489 KLKGE
+489 

>member
-7 KKQRIPTHERASERR
+7 KKQRIPTHERKPQRR
-22 KEDFF
+22 KKDFF

-66 IKKITEKDYET
+66 IKKITEKDYKT
-77 SGDILKQYN
+77 SGEILKQYN

-104 ACIMNKMKG
+104 ACIMNKMKH

-124 FVADWNREKTASK
+124 YVADWNREKTDSK
-137 KEVKIRQAG
+137 KELNISKAV
-146 NKKVAIVGSGPA
+146 NKKVAVVGSGPA

-171 LVTIFEAL
+171 EVAIFEAL

-193 RLPKEIVRREI
+193 RLPKEIVRHEI
-204 NDIEKLGVQIK
+204 SDIEKLGVQIK

-230 YDFDAIFIGIGAGT
+230 DEFDAIFIGIGAGT

-301 ARSALRMGQTTNQS
+301 ARSALRMGQTTQFS
-315 THEVYH
+315 HHDTYH

-341 EYHHA
+341 EYLHA
-346 VEEGIDFHWLN
+346 VEEGIEFHWLK

-364 EKGHLKAVKVQ
+364 ENGQLKAVKVQ

-390 VPIEGQFEVFEADT
+390 VPIEGKFEVFDVDT

-428 WGTIEVDQNLM
+428 RGTIEVDQNLM

-467 AAKSIIK
+467 AAKSIIN
-474 YLSDAFTP
+474 YLSDDSDSHHQ
-482 FEKNERI
+482 K
-489 KLKGE
+489 